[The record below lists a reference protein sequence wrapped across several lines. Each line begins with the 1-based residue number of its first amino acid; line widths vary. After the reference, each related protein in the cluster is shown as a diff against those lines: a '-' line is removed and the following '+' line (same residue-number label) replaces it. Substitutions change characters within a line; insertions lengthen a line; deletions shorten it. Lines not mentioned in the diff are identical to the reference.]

1 MSNCDVFTF
10 LLVIG
15 FLGQAWCLI
24 VSIFDLCVI
33 SYFESIKT
41 NINRLSKMFALLS
54 KQKMVLQERTFLQTL
69 RDLFLNQKLI
79 ELTL

>member
-15 FLGQAWCLI
+15 FLGQVWCLI
-24 VSIFDLCVI
+24 VSIPDLCVI

-54 KQKMVLQERTFLQTL
+54 KQKNGTTGE
-69 RDLFLNQKLI
+69 KLP
-79 ELTL
+79 TNT